1 MLLRITKV
9 CCFAKFYFTFKRFFF
24 LQINSGISCTAEV
37 KVNKG
42 FLRVKMLLSIVNLTC
57 KRFAKNLGSK
67 VTDDR
72 CGSFPSSERSRC
84 QIFWNM
90 FCPELLQRY
99 WLFVKN
105 FAIFCS
111 QLAL

>member
-1 MLLRITKV
+1 MNASQNNKSLLLYQILFHIQKV
-9 CCFAKFYFTFKRFFF
+9 FFF

-67 VTDDR
+67 VTSLQSRRFCGGNDSKTAITNDR
-72 CGSFPSSERSRC
+72 PPF
-84 QIFWNM
+84 
-90 FCPELLQRY
+90 
-99 WLFVKN
+99 
-105 FAIFCS
+105 
-111 QLAL
+111 